1 MKLHNPLTGVQI
13 SVDDEDG
20 NLLLA
25 SGGYAK
31 GGTPSSWKAPV
42 AEYTTTNKPA
52 AKPAAKSASGDAD
65 S

>member
-20 NLLLA
+20 ERPLA
-25 SGGYAK
+25 SGRYAK
-31 GGTPSSWKAPV
+31 GGMPSSWKAPV
-42 AEYTTTNKPA
+42 AEYTTTNQPDAKPA
-52 AKPAAKSASGDAD
+52 SKPAAKSD